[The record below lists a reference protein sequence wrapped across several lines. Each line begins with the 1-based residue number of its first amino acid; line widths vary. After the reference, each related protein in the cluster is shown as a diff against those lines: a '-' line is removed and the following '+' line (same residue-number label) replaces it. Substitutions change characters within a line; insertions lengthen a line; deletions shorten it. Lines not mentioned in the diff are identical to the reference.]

1 VTLQPAMP
9 PSDSEDEGVDELEY
23 DRITDADGD
32 EDIEID
38 DDIMDINEADGG
50 DDGSDGDDVCNNP
63 SNFHPLM
70 NIRL

>member
-1 VTLQPAMP
+1 MS

-23 DRITDADGD
+23 DRTTDADGD

-38 DDIMDINEADGG
+38 DDIMDVNEADGG
-50 DDGSDGDDVCNNP
+50 DEATDGDDVCYNL
-63 SNFHPLM
+63 SNLHPLM